1 MEQPVILAALAIVA
15 TGLAALT
22 AWTLA
27 ARRARGRERAQERLW
42 DERFVEQ
49 LKELDQAV
57 RRSSQLSG
65 ELTLLQSRLGTAE
78 AGLASARAA
87 LDARTAEL
95 EADRA
100 ELARMA
106 ARVVD
111 GKAALAAAEARGA
124 EAAALRQRITELEQ
138 AGTALQA
145 RCRDLEERARAE
157 ARARIALESERM
169 GLALRVE
176 TLQTELAHAAELGRR
191 ELDTH
196 RRALA
201 AANALVE
208 QSRREAGAMGARV
221 SVLTAELDHLSHDRD
236 QAVASATRALGE
248 LGEFQARCRE
258 LELRLQALAVEKD
271 AVIGG
276 LEARVERLD
285 PLLRQLEDREALL
298 QAALFER
305 DEARRLVVQAQRERA
320 VSQEARER
328 AESAVDRI
336 AEERERLAAEV
347 EQSER
352 RIADLARERDESR
365 ATIRRLEI
373 DMATVRSELRERDQR
388 FRALA
393 AENDA
398 LVADLR
404 LRIRELEADLES
416 IGLIEPDSQA
426 APARNGTAPTDA
438 DDLTEIH
445 GIGPIFA
452 RRLARYGVTRIAQ
465 IAAWTEED
473 IERHGRLL
481 GGLPDRIRRDGWV
494 EGARRALDRRQNA
507 GDS

>member
-1 MEQPVILAALAIVA
+1 MLAALAAIA

-22 AWTLA
+22 GWTLA

-100 ELARMA
+100 ELARSA
-106 ARVVD
+106 ARIVD

-124 EAAALRQRITELEQ
+124 EAAALRQRTAELER
-138 AGTALQA
+138 ASAALQT
-145 RCRDLEERARAE
+145 RCRELEERARAE
-157 ARARIALESERM
+157 AQARTALESERM
-169 GLALRVE
+169 GLVLRVE

-196 RRALA
+196 RRALS

-208 QSRREAGAMGARV
+208 QSRREAAAMAGRVGALG
-221 SVLTAELDHLSHDRD
+221 AELDRLSRDRD
-236 QAVASATRALGE
+236 QIVASATRAAAE
-248 LGEFQARCRE
+248 ASEFQARCRE

-271 AVIGG
+271 AAIGG

-305 DEARRLVVQAQRERA
+305 DEARRLVVQAERERA
-320 VSQEARER
+320 ASQEACER
-328 AESAVDRI
+328 AESAVVRI
-336 AEERERLAAEV
+336 AEERERLAREL
-347 EQSER
+347 EESER
-352 RIADLARERDESR
+352 KVAELARDRDACR
-365 ATIRRLEI
+365 AAIRRLEI
-373 DMATVRSELRERDQR
+373 EVATVRGELRDREQR

-404 LRIRELEADLES
+404 LRVRDLEADLES
-416 IGLIEPDSQA
+416 AGLIEPDRQA
-426 APARNGTAPTDA
+426 APAGNGAASVDA

-445 GIGPIFA
+445 GIGPVFA

-494 EGARRALDRRQNA
+494 EGARRALDRRQGA
-507 GDS
+507 ADS